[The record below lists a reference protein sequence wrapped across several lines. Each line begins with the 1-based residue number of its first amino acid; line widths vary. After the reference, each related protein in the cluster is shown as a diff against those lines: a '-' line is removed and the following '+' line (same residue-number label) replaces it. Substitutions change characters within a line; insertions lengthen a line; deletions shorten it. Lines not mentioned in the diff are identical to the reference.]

1 MTPQPEPQNQSAP
14 KSSLDLWRE
23 TDSAALLDTF
33 TKARTAAEWR
43 ETTDRQGRK
52 AYCLPTGQ
60 VVCKDGE
67 GRRNVTVYY
76 AGYVSVFNT
85 GERHGAGFGTTTS
98 IREGKEWAVGDALSD

>member
-1 MTPQPEPQNQSAP
+1 MEPRSKPNTWQTPEA
-14 KSSLDLWRE
+14 DVAA
-23 TDSAALLDTF
+23 SAASIG
-33 TKARTAAEWR
+33 TADWR

-67 GRRNVTVYY
+67 GRRCVTVYY
-76 AGYVSVFNT
+76 AGYVSILNT

-98 IREGKEWAVGDALSD
+98 IREGKVWAEADAFTA